1 MKDKINTQKEFNAII
16 RELKSKKM
24 KVKIQQRS
32 VYHKFTEIEIKVP
45 NHVKEDD
52 MMDWINN
59 NEQLW
64 ADQMD
69 TKFEEAEYEFG
80 SGVHDYD
87 GMNESESDTEWRF
100 QCPVDKDG
108 NSYGGHL

>member
-1 MKDKINTQKEFNAII
+1 MKIFLNTSDKNPTIEITK
-16 RELKSKKM
+16 

-32 VYHKFTEIEIKVP
+32 VYHKFTEVEIEVP
-45 NHVKEDD
+45 SHIEEDD
-52 MMDWINN
+52 IMDWINDN
-59 NEQLW
+59 DQLW

-69 TKFEEAEYEFG
+69 AKFEESEYEFG
-80 SGVHDYD
+80 SGVYDYD

>member
-1 MKDKINTQKEFNAII
+1 
-16 RELKSKKM
+16 M

-52 MMDWINN
+52 MMDWINDH
-59 NEQLW
+59 EFLW

-69 TKFEEAEYEFG
+69 AKAEKSEYEFG
-80 SGVHDYD
+80 SGVDDYD
-87 GMNESESDTEWRF
+87 GMDETEMDTEWRF
-100 QCPVDKDG
+100 QLPNG
-108 NSYGGHL
+108 YGGHL